1 MRRQKAIETG
11 RDRLALAKD
20 AGLGRVSLLSV
31 LTGMLV
37 AYGAFVLVAAIA
49 AGILNALGID
59 PAVFTTNDW
68 REVGVGGGIAV
79 ALVLFLSYLFGGYV
93 AGRMAR
99 RAGAVNGLFVF
110 LFGVVVA
117 AAVGA
122 AIGTQADTDSILDNL
137 RSLGVPTS
145 GSEWRAIGTVA
156 GLGSLLAMLLGSI
169 LGGASGDRW
178 HGKLVARALDPT
190 VGPDAERP
198 DTAGRREPEVDL
210 RDRPS
215 PAVATGE
222 SEAKAAPGA
231 SADDSRRV
239 SS

>member
-1 MRRQKAIETG
+1 MRREKAIETG

-49 AGILNALGID
+49 AGILNAAGID
-59 PAVFTTNDW
+59 TAAFTTNDW

-122 AIGTQADTDSILDNL
+122 AIGTQADTDNILDNL

-145 GSEWRAIGTVA
+145 GSEWQAIGSVA
-156 GLGSLLAMLLGSI
+156 GAGSLLGMLLGSV
-169 LGGASGDRW
+169 LGGVSGERW

-190 VGPDAERP
+190 VGPGAVTPETGD
-198 DTAGRREPEVDL
+198 RREPEVDL
-210 RDRPS
+210 RDRPA
-215 PAVATGE
+215 PAVTTGE
-222 SEAKAAPGA
+222 SEARGGTGA
-231 SADDSRRV
+231 TTDDGRRI
-239 SS
+239 ST